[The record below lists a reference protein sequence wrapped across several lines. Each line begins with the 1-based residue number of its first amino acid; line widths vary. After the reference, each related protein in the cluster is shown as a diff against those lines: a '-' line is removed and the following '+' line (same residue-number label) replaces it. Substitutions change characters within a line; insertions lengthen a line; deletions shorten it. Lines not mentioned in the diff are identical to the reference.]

1 MKDVICEEAAR
12 LGSQAYGDRLRA
24 VALTGSLARNEATF
38 VRHGQG
44 CQLLGDAEFLFVF
57 DERAPLASAHDLES
71 IKEKITQGVC
81 RRGIRAEVTLSAARP
96 SYLRRLPPSIFAYE
110 LRSCGQIVAGD
121 PEILRLI
128 PEFTRADIPL
138 DDAWQ
143 ILANRLVEQLESVE
157 ELLEGRPTLSPGAH
171 YRTVKLYLDMAT
183 SLLVFAGA
191 YAPTYQE
198 RARNLVKVV
207 EAPFPLKPFTDDV
220 MACTEWKLSRRELIN
235 PEREFWERAVDY
247 ARALWGW
254 ELARLQ
260 RRDPATEPAEL
271 MALWMRRQPLHDRLR
286 GWAHVVRQKG
296 WHRSVVSWPYWLRRA
311 LETSPRYSVY
321 AAATDL
327 LFAFRSS
334 KIARDS
340 ELNQFPRPNDGR
352 SGYEPSARLPVQS
365 QAASLNG
372 GPAWRARAADVL
384 LNYREFLVNTR
395 A

>member
-1 MKDVICEEAAR
+1 
-12 LGSQAYGDRLRA
+12 
-24 VALTGSLARNEATF
+24 
-38 VRHGQG
+38 
-44 CQLLGDAEFLFVF
+44 
-57 DERAPLASAHDLES
+57 
-71 IKEKITQGVC
+71 
-81 RRGIRAEVTLSAARP
+81 LSAARP

-110 LRSCGQIVAGD
+110 LRSCGQIIAGD
-121 PEILRLI
+121 PEILGLI
-128 PEFTRADIPL
+128 PKFTRADIPL

-143 ILANRLVEQLESVE
+143 ILANRLVEQLESVD
-157 ELLEGRPTLSPGAH
+157 ELLEGRSTLSPGAH

-183 SLLVFAGA
+183 SLLVFAGG

-198 RARNLVKVV
+198 RARNLARVV
-207 EAPFPLKPFTDDV
+207 EAPFPLKPFADDV
-220 MACTEWKLSRRELIN
+220 MACTEWKLSRRELVN
-235 PEREFWERAVDY
+235 PQREFWERAVDY
-247 ARALWGW
+247 ARALWSW

-260 RRDPATEPAEL
+260 QRDPGTEPAEL

-334 KIARDS
+334 RMARVS
-340 ELNQFPRPNDGR
+340 ELDRSPRPNGSG
-352 SGYEPSARLPVQS
+352 SGYEPNPQLPVQS

-372 GPAWRARAADVL
+372 GPAWQARAANVL